1 LLPHTFGIAIPSF
14 CGREFIGRTLRSVV
28 AQTLESW
35 VCVVVNDGKD
45 DGTRDEVRAIDD
57 GRIHYICDGHRRGQ
71 FGNFNR
77 AITEVLRHDVEHI
90 RLLCSDDV
98 LYPWNLQDMLR
109 LFEEHPRV
117 GLVAAHYDGID
128 ADDALTFRVDM
139 REFKDR
145 VIKGREC
152 PASVEM

>member
-1 LLPHTFGIAIPSF
+1 MVT
-14 CGREFIGRTLRSVV
+14 
-28 AQTLESW
+28 
-35 VCVVVNDGKD
+35 D
-45 DGTRDEVRAIDD
+45 
-57 GRIHYICDGHRRGQ
+57 GQ

-145 VIKGREC
+145 VIKGVS
-152 PASVEM
+152 PKAS